1 MQPYRTLKGKG
12 MTVPIFRSKSGRLG
26 VDISSSAVKVL
37 QLDKHKG
44 AYRPTA
50 FAIEPLPIGAVQDKT
65 ITDQDA
71 VAGALTRA
79 IARSRS
85 KSKHVVMAVPSAAA
99 VSRVITISN
108 PGNEFELEE
117 QVSLEADQYIPFPID
132 EVSLDF
138 EILQDEAGSKKKKK
152 KAEGEEESTNVIMAA
167 TRSDNVEARVAVA
180 EAAGIIVDVMDIES
194 FAIQN
199 AYAELVAP
207 TLSAEDRAQ
216 PVALIDMG
224 ANMTTVSIFSGDDIV
239 YTREHPFGGRQLTN
253 EIAMHYGI
261 SMEEAEE
268 KKRSEDLP
276 EDYHR
281 KVLQPFIDTIA
292 IQVERF
298 IQYYYA
304 DENGGTIGQILLGGG
319 TANTAG
325 AIERIQK
332 ETGIRTRLANPFVSS
347 ARGAG
352 VSAELIANHGA
363 AMLICCGLALRSFD

>member
-1 MQPYRTLKGKG
+1 
-12 MTVPIFRSKSGRLG
+12 MTVPIFKSNTGRLG

-37 QLDKHKG
+37 QLDRHKG

-50 FAIEPLPIGAVQDKT
+50 FAIEPLPPGAVQDKT

-79 IARSRS
+79 ITRSRA
-85 KSKHVVMAVPSAAA
+85 KNKHVVMAVPSASA
-99 VSRVITISN
+99 VSRVMTITN

-138 EILQDEAGSKKKKK
+138 EVLKDESGPKKKKK
-152 KAEGEEESTNVIMAA
+152 DANEDETVSVIMAA
-167 TRSDNVEARVAVA
+167 TRSDNVEARAAVA
-180 EAAGIIVDVMDIES
+180 EAAGVIVDVMDIES
-194 FAIQN
+194 FTIQN
-199 AYAELVAP
+199 AYAEMIAP

-224 ANMTTVSIFSGDDIV
+224 ATMTTVSIFNGDDIV

-261 SMEEAEE
+261 SMEEAED

-292 IQVERF
+292 VQVERF

-304 DENGGTIGQILLGGG
+304 DENGGTIGLILLGGG
-319 TANTAG
+319 TANTPG
-325 AIERIQK
+325 AVERIQK
-332 ETGIRTRLANPFVSS
+332 ETGIRTRLANPFASG